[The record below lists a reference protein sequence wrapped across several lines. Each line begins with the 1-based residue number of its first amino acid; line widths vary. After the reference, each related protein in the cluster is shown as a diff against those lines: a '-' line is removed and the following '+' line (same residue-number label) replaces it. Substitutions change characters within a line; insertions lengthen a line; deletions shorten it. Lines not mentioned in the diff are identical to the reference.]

1 MGDRFIRFGEIP
13 VHERSRNFLKMTN
26 SEREDFTDIVGI
38 GGYEQALKEVKRSC
52 YEKGV
57 SVFRKDIDG
66 LPLLENLM
74 QMTSLLARIGCK
86 VYEVEAVVV
95 GKGNDNEPLVRN
107 IRVIKQ
113 RRIAKGKLLE
123 KVLRQLIQNFRNVKR
138 IDNKCCSLRAE
149 NEVVQIYAF
158 YREDYVN
165 IMTGEKK
172 YWAELINK
180 NKDGWVKMP
189 PYIEYRYLNWIFS
202 CPVKEFDVRLGIKN
216 REEKFDI

>member
-1 MGDRFIRFGEIP
+1 MKVSMGDRFIRFGEIP
-13 VHERSRNFLKMTN
+13 VHERSVNFLKMTN
-26 SEREDFTDIVGI
+26 SEREDFTAIVEV
-38 GGYEQALKEVKRSC
+38 GGYAQALKDVKQSC

-95 GKGNDNEPLVRN
+95 GTGNDNEPLVRN

-113 RRIAKGKLLE
+113 HRIDKGKLLE
-123 KVLRQLIQNFRNVKR
+123 KILRQLIQNFRNVKR
-138 IDNKCCSLRAE
+138 IDKNYCSSRTE
-149 NEVVQIYAF
+149 NENIQIYAF
-158 YREDYVN
+158 NREVYVN

-172 YWAELINK
+172 YGAELINK

-189 PYIEYRYLNWIFS
+189 PYIEYRYLDWIFS
-202 CPVKEFDVRLGIKN
+202 CPIKEFDVRLGIKN
-216 REEKFDI
+216 RTN